1 MKALSVKAKITMW
14 YTGLIVAVL
23 GVIFAAVIYAAD
35 DVLLLG
41 LQDDLENEVYGNAS
55 SLELRRDGSL
65 RLDELDFLHDN
76 IMLAVYNADGTMIAG
91 LTPMQMPETDFKSEL
106 LQTVT
111 RGSQTWYV
119 FDLYLKPAGYGAGI
133 WLRGT
138 SPLSS
143 IYATRDE
150 ILWQCALLF
159 PFLILLSA
167 LGGYLITKKAFQPV
181 KQIAAA
187 AERIGS
193 GSDLSQRIDL
203 HKADPEIMQLAQ
215 TFDSMFSRLEKSFEA
230 ERQFTADASHELR
243 TPAAAIIAQ
252 AEYALNHAAPGEKD
266 EALQKILAQARKM
279 SRLLAQL
286 LMLARADANKIQF
299 EIEKFDFSELA
310 EIVIEET
317 EQLAGNKNITV
328 SAAIEPDVELEGDQT
343 LLMRL
348 LLNLLDN
355 AVKYTPE
362 GGKIDFTL
370 HKTGSGVT
378 CTVKDNGCGIAPEE
392 LPKIWR
398 RFYQAENSHRN
409 NSGAGL
415 GLSMVQ
421 WITGL
426 HGGTINVESIPGKG
440 STFTVTLPLKPNCKI

>member
-1 MKALSVKAKITMW
+1 MKALSVKMKVTLW
-14 YTGLIVAVL
+14 YTGLIMAVL
-23 GVIFAAVIYAAD
+23 SVIFAAVLYAAD
-35 DVLLLG
+35 DVLLLN

-65 RLDELDFLHDN
+65 RLDDLDFLHDGV
-76 IMLAVYNADGTMIAG
+76 MLAVYDAGGGLIAG
-91 LTPMQMPETDFKSEL
+91 LTPMQLPQTEFKSEL

-111 RGSQTWYV
+111 NGNQTWYV
-119 FDLYLKPAGYGAGI
+119 FDLYMKVAGSPGGV

-138 SPLSS
+138 TSLSS

-150 ILWQCALLF
+150 ILLQCALLF
-159 PFLILLSA
+159 PFLILLSGF
-167 LGGYLITKKAFQPV
+167 GGYLLTKKALKPV
-181 KQIAAA
+181 RQITAA

-203 HKADPEIMQLAQ
+203 HNADREMMELSQ
-215 TFDSMFSRLEKSFEA
+215 TFDSMFSRLEKSFDA

-243 TPAAAIIAQ
+243 TPTAVIIAQ
-252 AEYALNHAAPGEKD
+252 AEYALQHAKADEKD
-266 EALQKILAQARKM
+266 EALQKILAQAQKM

-310 EIVIEET
+310 EIVLEET
-317 EQLAGNKNITV
+317 EQLAADKNITV
-328 SAAIEPDVELEGDQT
+328 KSNIEPGVEVEGDQT

-355 AVKYTPE
+355 AVKYTGE
-362 GGKIDFTL
+362 GGEVSFTL
-370 HKTGSGVT
+370 RKTADSVICAVRDT
-378 CTVKDNGCGIAPEE
+378 GCGIAPEE

-398 RFYQAENSHRN
+398 RFYQSDGNRGQ
-409 NSGAGL
+409 SGAGL

-421 WITGL
+421 WIANL
-426 HGGTINVESIPGKG
+426 HGGTVSVESTPGEG
-440 STFTVTLPLKPNCKI
+440 STFTFTMPLKPNCKA

>member
-1 MKALSVKAKITMW
+1 MKALSVKMKVTLW
-14 YTGLIVAVL
+14 YTGLIMAVL
-23 GVIFAAVIYAAD
+23 SVIFAAVLYAAD
-35 DVLLLG
+35 DVLLLN

-65 RLDELDFLHDN
+65 RLDDLDFLHDGV
-76 IMLAVYNADGTMIAG
+76 MLAVYDAGGGLIAG
-91 LTPMQMPETDFKSEL
+91 LTPVQLPQTEFKSEL

-111 RGSQTWYV
+111 NSSQTWYV
-119 FDLYLKPAGYGAGI
+119 FDLYMKVAGSPGGV

-138 SPLSS
+138 TSLSS

-150 ILWQCALLF
+150 ILLQCALLF
-159 PFLILLSA
+159 PFLILLSGF
-167 LGGYLITKKAFQPV
+167 GGYLLTKKALKPV
-181 KQIAAA
+181 RQITAA

-203 HKADPEIMQLAQ
+203 HNADREMMELSQ
-215 TFDSMFSRLEKSFEA
+215 TFDSMFSRLEKSFDA

-243 TPAAAIIAQ
+243 TPTAVIIAQ
-252 AEYALNHAAPGEKD
+252 AEYALQHAKADEKD
-266 EALQKILAQARKM
+266 EALQKILAQAQKM

-310 EIVIEET
+310 EIVLEET
-317 EQLAGNKNITV
+317 EQLAADKNITV
-328 SAAIEPDVELEGDQT
+328 KSNIEPDVEVEGDQT

-355 AVKYTPE
+355 AVKYTGE
-362 GGKIDFTL
+362 GGEVAFTL
-370 HKTGSGVT
+370 RKTADGVI
-378 CTVKDNGCGIAPEE
+378 CTVRDTGCGIAPEE

-398 RFYQAENSHRN
+398 RFYQSDGNRGQ
-409 NSGAGL
+409 SGAGL

-421 WITGL
+421 WIANL
-426 HGGTINVESIPGKG
+426 HGGTVSVESTPGKG
-440 STFTVTLPLKPNCKI
+440 STFTFTMPLKPNCKA

>member
-1 MKALSVKAKITMW
+1 MKALSVKMKVTLW
-14 YTGLIVAVL
+14 YTGLIMAVL
-23 GVIFAAVIYAAD
+23 SVIFAAVLYAAD
-35 DVLLLG
+35 DVLLLN

-65 RLDELDFLHDN
+65 RLDDLDFLHDGV
-76 IMLAVYNADGTMIAG
+76 MLAVYDAGGSLIAG
-91 LTPMQMPETDFKSEL
+91 LTPMQLPQTEFKSEL

-111 RGSQTWYV
+111 NGNQTWYV
-119 FDLYLKPAGYGAGI
+119 FDLYMKLAGSPGGV

-138 SPLSS
+138 TSLSS

-150 ILWQCALLF
+150 ILLQCALLF
-159 PFLILLSA
+159 PFLILLSGF
-167 LGGYLITKKAFQPV
+167 GGYLLTKKALKPV
-181 KQIAAA
+181 RQITAA

-203 HKADPEIMQLAQ
+203 HNADREMMELSQ
-215 TFDSMFSRLEKSFEA
+215 TFDSMFSRLEKSFDA

-243 TPAAAIIAQ
+243 TPTAVIIAQ
-252 AEYALNHAAPGEKD
+252 AEYALQHAKADEKD
-266 EALQKILAQARKM
+266 EALQKILAQAQKM

-310 EIVIEET
+310 EIVLEET
-317 EQLAGNKNITV
+317 EQLAADKNITV
-328 SAAIEPDVELEGDQT
+328 KSDIEPDVEVEGDQT

-355 AVKYTPE
+355 AVKYTGK
-362 GGKIDFTL
+362 GGEVAFTL
-370 HKTGSGVT
+370 RKTADGVICAVRDT
-378 CTVKDNGCGIAPEE
+378 GCGIAPEE

-398 RFYQAENSHRN
+398 RFYQSDGNRGQ
-409 NSGAGL
+409 SGAGL

-421 WITGL
+421 WIANL
-426 HGGTINVESIPGKG
+426 HGGTVSVESTPGEG
-440 STFTVTLPLKPNCKI
+440 STFTFTMPLKPDCKA

>member
-1 MKALSVKAKITMW
+1 MKALSVKMKVTLW
-14 YTGLIVAVL
+14 YTGLIMAVL
-23 GVIFAAVIYAAD
+23 SVIFAAVLYAAD
-35 DVLLLG
+35 DVLLLN

-65 RLDELDFLHDN
+65 RLDDLDFLHDGV
-76 IMLAVYNADGTMIAG
+76 MLAVYDAGGSLIAG
-91 LTPMQMPETDFKSEL
+91 LTPMQLPQTEFKSEL

-111 RGSQTWYV
+111 SGSQIWYV
-119 FDLYLKPAGYGAGI
+119 FDLYMKLAGMPGGV

-138 SPLSS
+138 TSLSS

-150 ILWQCALLF
+150 ILLQCALLF
-159 PFLILLSA
+159 PFLILLSGF
-167 LGGYLITKKAFQPV
+167 GGYLLTKKALKPV
-181 KQIAAA
+181 RQITAA

-203 HKADPEIMQLAQ
+203 HNADREMMELSQ
-215 TFDSMFSRLEKSFEA
+215 TFDSMFSRLEKSFDA

-243 TPAAAIIAQ
+243 TPTAVIIAQ
-252 AEYALNHAAPGEKD
+252 AEYALQHAKADEKD
-266 EALQKILAQARKM
+266 EALQKILAQAKKM

-310 EIVIEET
+310 EIVLEET
-317 EQLAGNKNITV
+317 EQLATDKNITV
-328 SAAIEPDVELEGDQT
+328 KSDIEPGVEVDGDQT

-355 AVKYTPE
+355 AIKYTGE
-362 GGKIDFTL
+362 GGEVAFTL
-370 HKTGSGVT
+370 RKTADSVICAVRDT
-378 CTVKDNGCGIAPEE
+378 GCGIAPEE

-398 RFYQAENSHRN
+398 RFYQSDGNRGQ
-409 NSGAGL
+409 SGAGL

-421 WITGL
+421 WIANL
-426 HGGTINVESIPGKG
+426 HGGTVSVESAPGEG
-440 STFTVTLPLKPNCKI
+440 STFTFTMPLKPNCKA

>member
-1 MKALSVKAKITMW
+1 MKALSVKMKVTLW
-14 YTGLIVAVL
+14 YTGLIMAVL
-23 GVIFAAVIYAAD
+23 SVIFAAVLYAAD
-35 DVLLLG
+35 DVLLLN

-65 RLDELDFLHDN
+65 RLDDLDFLHDGV
-76 IMLAVYNADGTMIAG
+76 MLAVYDAGGSLIAG
-91 LTPMQMPETDFKSEL
+91 LTPMQLPQTEFKSEL

-111 RGSQTWYV
+111 NGNQTWYV
-119 FDLYLKPAGYGAGI
+119 FDLYMKVAGSPGGV

-138 SPLSS
+138 TSLSS

-150 ILWQCALLF
+150 ILLQCALLF
-159 PFLILLSA
+159 PFLILLSGF
-167 LGGYLITKKAFQPV
+167 GGYLLTKKALKPV
-181 KQIAAA
+181 RQITAA

-203 HKADPEIMQLAQ
+203 HNADREMMELSQ
-215 TFDSMFSRLEKSFEA
+215 TFDSMFSRLEKSFDA

-243 TPAAAIIAQ
+243 TPTAVIIAQ
-252 AEYALNHAAPGEKD
+252 AEYALQHAKADEKD
-266 EALQKILAQARKM
+266 EALQKILAQAQKM

-310 EIVIEET
+310 EIVLEET
-317 EQLAGNKNITV
+317 EQLAADKNITV
-328 SAAIEPDVELEGDQT
+328 KSDIETDVEVEGDQT

-355 AVKYTPE
+355 AVKYTGN
-362 GGKIDFTL
+362 GGEVAFTL
-370 HKTGSGVT
+370 RKTADSVICAVRDT
-378 CTVKDNGCGIAPEE
+378 GCGIAPEE

-398 RFYQAENSHRN
+398 RFYQSDGNRGQ
-409 NSGAGL
+409 SGAGL

-421 WITGL
+421 WIANL
-426 HGGTINVESIPGKG
+426 HGGTVSVESTPGEG
-440 STFTVTLPLKPNCKI
+440 STFTFTMPLKPNCKA

>member
-1 MKALSVKAKITMW
+1 MKALSVKMKVTLW
-14 YTGLIVAVL
+14 YTGLIMAVL
-23 GVIFAAVIYAAD
+23 SVIFAAVLYAAD
-35 DVLLLG
+35 DVLLLN

-65 RLDELDFLHDN
+65 RLDDLDFLHDGV
-76 IMLAVYNADGTMIAG
+76 MLAVYDAGGGLIAG
-91 LTPMQMPETDFKSEL
+91 LTPVQLPQTEFKSEL

-111 RGSQTWYV
+111 NSSQTWYV
-119 FDLYLKPAGYGAGI
+119 FDLYMKVAGSPGGV

-138 SPLSS
+138 TSLSS

-150 ILWQCALLF
+150 ILLQCALLF
-159 PFLILLSA
+159 PFLILLSGF
-167 LGGYLITKKAFQPV
+167 GGYLLTKKALKPV
-181 KQIAAA
+181 RQITAA

-203 HKADPEIMQLAQ
+203 HNADREMMELSQ
-215 TFDSMFSRLEKSFEA
+215 TFDSMFSRLEKSFDA

-243 TPAAAIIAQ
+243 TPTAVIIAQ
-252 AEYALNHAAPGEKD
+252 AEYALQHAKADEKD
-266 EALQKILAQARKM
+266 EALQKILAQAQKM

-310 EIVIEET
+310 EIVLEET
-317 EQLAGNKNITV
+317 EQLAADKNITV
-328 SAAIEPDVELEGDQT
+328 KSNIEPDVEVEGDQT

-355 AVKYTPE
+355 AVKYTGE
-362 GGKIDFTL
+362 GGEVAFTL
-370 HKTGSGVT
+370 RKTADGVICAVRDT
-378 CTVKDNGCGIAPEE
+378 GCGIAPEE

-398 RFYQAENSHRN
+398 RFYQSDGNRGQ
-409 NSGAGL
+409 SGAGL

-421 WITGL
+421 WIANL
-426 HGGTINVESIPGKG
+426 HGGTVSVESTPGEG
-440 STFTVTLPLKPNCKI
+440 STFTFTIPLKPDCKA

>member
-1 MKALSVKAKITMW
+1 MKALSVKMKVTLW
-14 YTGLIVAVL
+14 YTGLIMAVL
-23 GVIFAAVIYAAD
+23 SVIFAAVLYAAD
-35 DVLLLG
+35 DVLLLN

-65 RLDELDFLHDN
+65 RLDDLDFLHDGV
-76 IMLAVYNADGTMIAG
+76 MLAVYDAGGGLIAG
-91 LTPMQMPETDFKSEL
+91 LTPMQLPQTEFKSEL

-111 RGSQTWYV
+111 NGNQTWYV
-119 FDLYLKPAGYGAGI
+119 FDLYMKVAGSPGGV

-138 SPLSS
+138 TSLSS

-150 ILWQCALLF
+150 ILLQCALLF
-159 PFLILLSA
+159 PFLILLSGF
-167 LGGYLITKKAFQPV
+167 GGYLLTKKALKPV
-181 KQIAAA
+181 RQITAA

-203 HKADPEIMQLAQ
+203 HNADREMMELSQ
-215 TFDSMFSRLEKSFEA
+215 TFDSMFSRLEKSFDA

-243 TPAAAIIAQ
+243 TPTAVIIAQ
-252 AEYALNHAAPGEKD
+252 AEYALQHAKADEKD
-266 EALQKILAQARKM
+266 EALQKILAQAKKM

-310 EIVIEET
+310 EIVLEET
-317 EQLAGNKNITV
+317 EQLATDKNITV
-328 SAAIEPDVELEGDQT
+328 KSNIEPDVEVEGDQT

-355 AVKYTPE
+355 AVKYTCE
-362 GGKIDFTL
+362 SGEVAFTL
-370 HKTGSGVT
+370 RKTDDSVICAVRDT
-378 CTVKDNGCGIAPEE
+378 GCGIAPEE

-398 RFYQAENSHRN
+398 RFYQSDGNRGQ
-409 NSGAGL
+409 SGAGL

-421 WITGL
+421 WIANL
-426 HGGTINVESIPGKG
+426 HGGTVSVESTPGEG
-440 STFTVTLPLKPNCKI
+440 STFIFTMPLKPNCKA

>member
-1 MKALSVKAKITMW
+1 MKALSVKMKVTLW
-14 YTGLIVAVL
+14 YTGLIMAVL
-23 GVIFAAVIYAAD
+23 SVIFAAVLYAAD
-35 DVLLLG
+35 DVLLLN

-65 RLDELDFLHDN
+65 RLDDLDFLHDGV
-76 IMLAVYNADGTMIAG
+76 MLAVYDAGGSLIAG
-91 LTPMQMPETDFKSEL
+91 LTPMQLPQTEFKSEL

-111 RGSQTWYV
+111 SGNQTWYV
-119 FDLYLKPAGYGAGI
+119 FDLYMKLAGMPGGV

-138 SPLSS
+138 TSLSS

-150 ILWQCALLF
+150 ILLQCALLF
-159 PFLILLSA
+159 PFLILLSGF
-167 LGGYLITKKAFQPV
+167 GGYLLTKKALKPV
-181 KQIAAA
+181 RQITAA

-203 HKADPEIMQLAQ
+203 HNADREMMELSQ
-215 TFDSMFSRLEKSFEA
+215 TFDSMFSRLEKSFDA

-243 TPAAAIIAQ
+243 TPTSVIIAQ
-252 AEYALNHAAPGEKD
+252 AEYALQHAKADEKD
-266 EALQKILAQARKM
+266 EALQKILAQAKKM

-310 EIVIEET
+310 EIVLEET
-317 EQLAGNKNITV
+317 EQLAADKNITV
-328 SAAIEPDVELEGDQT
+328 KSDIEPDVEVEGDQT

-355 AVKYTPE
+355 AVKYTGE
-362 GGKIDFTL
+362 GGEVAFTL
-370 HKTGSGVT
+370 RKTADGVICAVRDT
-378 CTVKDNGCGIAPEE
+378 GCGIAPEE

-398 RFYQAENSHRN
+398 RFYQSDGNRGQ
-409 NSGAGL
+409 SGAGL

-421 WITGL
+421 WIANL
-426 HGGTINVESIPGKG
+426 HGGTVSVESTPGEG
-440 STFTVTLPLKPNCKI
+440 STFTFTMPLKPNCKA

>member
-1 MKALSVKAKITMW
+1 MKALSVKMKVTLW
-14 YTGLIVAVL
+14 YTGLIMAVL
-23 GVIFAAVIYAAD
+23 SVIFAAVLYAAD
-35 DVLLLG
+35 DVLLLN

-65 RLDELDFLHDN
+65 RLDDLDFLHDGV
-76 IMLAVYNADGTMIAG
+76 MLAVYDAGGSLIAG
-91 LTPMQMPETDFKSEL
+91 LTPMQLPQTEFKSEL

-111 RGSQTWYV
+111 SGNQTWYV
-119 FDLYLKPAGYGAGI
+119 FDLYMKLAGMPGGV

-138 SPLSS
+138 TSLSS

-150 ILWQCALLF
+150 ILLQCALLF
-159 PFLILLSA
+159 PFLILLSGF
-167 LGGYLITKKAFQPV
+167 GGYLLTKKALKPV
-181 KQIAAA
+181 RQITAA

-203 HKADPEIMQLAQ
+203 HNADREMMELSQ
-215 TFDSMFSRLEKSFEA
+215 TFDSMFSRLEKSFDA

-243 TPAAAIIAQ
+243 TPTAVIIAQ
-252 AEYALNHAAPGEKD
+252 AEYALQHAKADEKD
-266 EALQKILAQARKM
+266 EALQKILAQAKKM

-310 EIVIEET
+310 EIVLEET
-317 EQLAGNKNITV
+317 EQLAADKNITV
-328 SAAIEPDVELEGDQT
+328 KSAIEPDVEVEGDQT

-355 AVKYTPE
+355 AVKYTGE
-362 GGKIDFTL
+362 GGEVAFTL
-370 HKTGSGVT
+370 RKTADSVICAVRDT
-378 CTVKDNGCGIAPEE
+378 GCGIAPEE

-398 RFYQAENSHRN
+398 RFYQSDGNRGQ
-409 NSGAGL
+409 SGAGL

-421 WITGL
+421 WITNL
-426 HGGTINVESIPGKG
+426 HGGAVSVESTPGEG
-440 STFTVTLPLKPNCKI
+440 STFTFTMPLKPNCKA

>member
-1 MKALSVKAKITMW
+1 MKALSVKMKVTLW
-14 YTGLIVAVL
+14 YTGLIMAVL
-23 GVIFAAVIYAAD
+23 SVIFAAVLYAAD
-35 DVLLLG
+35 DVLLLN

-65 RLDELDFLHDN
+65 RLDDLDFLHDGV
-76 IMLAVYNADGTMIAG
+76 MLAVYDAGGSLIAG
-91 LTPMQMPETDFKSEL
+91 LTPMQLPQTEFKSEL

-111 RGSQTWYV
+111 NGNQTWYV
-119 FDLYLKPAGYGAGI
+119 FDLYMKVAGSPGGV

-138 SPLSS
+138 TSLSS

-150 ILWQCALLF
+150 ILLQCALLF
-159 PFLILLSA
+159 PFLILLSGF
-167 LGGYLITKKAFQPV
+167 GGYLLTKKALKPV
-181 KQIAAA
+181 RQITAA

-203 HKADPEIMQLAQ
+203 HNADREMMELSQ
-215 TFDSMFSRLEKSFEA
+215 TFDSMFSRLEKSFDA

-243 TPAAAIIAQ
+243 TPTAVIIAQ
-252 AEYALNHAAPGEKD
+252 AEYALQHAKADEKD
-266 EALQKILAQARKM
+266 EALQKILAQAQKM

-310 EIVIEET
+310 EIVLEET
-317 EQLAGNKNITV
+317 EQLAADKNITV
-328 SAAIEPDVELEGDQT
+328 KSNIEPDVEVEGDQT

-355 AVKYTPE
+355 AVKYTGE
-362 GGKIDFTL
+362 DGEVAFTL
-370 HKTGSGVT
+370 RKTADGVICAVRDT
-378 CTVKDNGCGIAPEE
+378 GCGIAPEE

-398 RFYQAENSHRN
+398 RFYQSDGNRGQ
-409 NSGAGL
+409 SGAGL

-421 WITGL
+421 WIANL
-426 HGGTINVESIPGKG
+426 HGGMVSVESTPGEG
-440 STFTVTLPLKPNCKI
+440 STFTFTMPLKPDCKA

>member
-1 MKALSVKAKITMW
+1 MKALSVKMKVTLW
-14 YTGLIVAVL
+14 YTGLIMAVL
-23 GVIFAAVIYAAD
+23 SVIFAAVLYAAD
-35 DVLLLG
+35 DVLLLN

-65 RLDELDFLHDN
+65 RLDDLDFLHDGV
-76 IMLAVYNADGTMIAG
+76 MLAVYDAGGGLIAG
-91 LTPMQMPETDFKSEL
+91 LTPMQLPQAEFKSEL

-111 RGSQTWYV
+111 NGNQTWYV
-119 FDLYLKPAGYGAGI
+119 FDLYMKLAGMPGGV

-138 SPLSS
+138 TSLSS

-150 ILWQCALLF
+150 ILLQCALLF
-159 PFLILLSA
+159 PFLILLSGF
-167 LGGYLITKKAFQPV
+167 GGYLLTKKALKPV
-181 KQIAAA
+181 RQITAA

-203 HKADPEIMQLAQ
+203 HNADREMMELSQ
-215 TFDSMFSRLEKSFEA
+215 TFDSMFSRLEKSFDA

-243 TPAAAIIAQ
+243 TPTAVIIAQ
-252 AEYALNHAAPGEKD
+252 AEYALQHAKADEKD
-266 EALQKILAQARKM
+266 EALQKILAQAQKM

-310 EIVIEET
+310 EIVLEET
-317 EQLAGNKNITV
+317 EQLAADKNITV
-328 SAAIEPDVELEGDQT
+328 KSNIEPDVEVDGDQT

-355 AVKYTPE
+355 AVKYT
-362 GGKIDFTL
+362 GGGGEVAFTL
-370 HKTGSGVT
+370 RKTADSVICAVRDT
-378 CTVKDNGCGIAPEE
+378 GCGIAPEE

-398 RFYQAENSHRN
+398 RFYQSDGNRGQ
-409 NSGAGL
+409 SGAGL

-421 WITGL
+421 WIANL
-426 HGGTINVESIPGKG
+426 HGGTVSVESTPGEG
-440 STFTVTLPLKPNCKI
+440 STFTFTMPLKPNCKA

>member
-1 MKALSVKAKITMW
+1 MKALSVKMKVTLW
-14 YTGLIVAVL
+14 YTGLIMAVL
-23 GVIFAAVIYAAD
+23 SVIFAAVLYAAD
-35 DVLLLG
+35 DVLLLN

-65 RLDELDFLHDN
+65 RLDDLDFLHDGV
-76 IMLAVYNADGTMIAG
+76 MLAVYDAGGSLIAG
-91 LTPMQMPETDFKSEL
+91 LTPMQLPQTEFKSEL

-111 RGSQTWYV
+111 NGNQTWYV
-119 FDLYLKPAGYGAGI
+119 FDLYMKVAGSPGGV

-138 SPLSS
+138 TSLSS

-150 ILWQCALLF
+150 ILLQCALLF
-159 PFLILLSA
+159 PFLILLSGF
-167 LGGYLITKKAFQPV
+167 GGYLLTKKALKPV
-181 KQIAAA
+181 RQITAA

-203 HKADPEIMQLAQ
+203 HNADREMMELSQ
-215 TFDSMFSRLEKSFEA
+215 TFDSMFSRLEKSFDA

-243 TPAAAIIAQ
+243 TPTAVIIAQ
-252 AEYALNHAAPGEKD
+252 TEYALQHAKADEKD
-266 EALQKILAQARKM
+266 EALQKILAQAQKM

-310 EIVIEET
+310 EIVLEET
-317 EQLAGNKNITV
+317 EQLAADKNITV
-328 SAAIEPDVELEGDQT
+328 KSDIEPDVEVEGDQT

-355 AVKYTPE
+355 SVKYTGE
-362 GGKIDFTL
+362 GGEVAFTL
-370 HKTGSGVT
+370 RKTADSVICAVRDT
-378 CTVKDNGCGIAPEE
+378 GCGIAPEE

-398 RFYQAENSHRN
+398 RFYQSDGNRGQ
-409 NSGAGL
+409 SGAGL

-421 WITGL
+421 WIANL
-426 HGGTINVESIPGKG
+426 HGGTVSVESTPGEG
-440 STFTVTLPLKPNCKI
+440 STFTFTMPLKPNCKA

>member
-1 MKALSVKAKITMW
+1 MRPAR
-14 YTGLIVAVL
+14 
-23 GVIFAAVIYAAD
+23 
-35 DVLLLG
+35 
-41 LQDDLENEVYGNAS
+41 LENS
-55 SLELRRDGSL
+55 
-65 RLDELDFLHDN
+65 
-76 IMLAVYNADGTMIAG
+76 
-91 LTPMQMPETDFKSEL
+91 
-106 LQTVT
+106 
-111 RGSQTWYV
+111 
-119 FDLYLKPAGYGAGI
+119 I
-133 WLRGT
+133 WLRGST
-138 SPLSS
+138 SLSS

-167 LGGYLITKKAFQPV
+167 FGGYLITKKAFQPV
-181 KQIAAA
+181 KQITAA

-193 GSDLSQRIDL
+193 GSDLSQRINL
-203 HKADPEIMQLAQ
+203 NKADPEIMQLAQ
-215 TFDSMFSRLEKSFEA
+215 TFDSMFSRLEKSFDA

-252 AEYALNHAAPGEKD
+252 AEYALKQAQPAEKD

-299 EIEKFDFSELA
+299 EIEKFDFSEMA

-317 EQLAGNKNITV
+317 QQIAGAKEITV
-328 SAAIEPDVELEGDQT
+328 NAAIEPEVCVEGDQT

-355 AVKYTPE
+355 AVKYTE
-362 GGKIDFTL
+362 NGGKIDFTL
-370 HKTGSGVT
+370 HKEKGSVV
-378 CTVKDNGCGIAPEE
+378 CSVKDTGCGIAPGE

-398 RFYQAENSHRN
+398 RFYQAESSHRN
-409 NSGAGL
+409 SSGAGL

-421 WITGL
+421 WIANL
-426 HGGTINVESIPGKG
+426 HGGTITAESTPGEG
-440 STFTVTLPLKPNCKI
+440 STFTFTLPLKPGCKI

>member
-1 MKALSVKAKITMW
+1 MKALSVKMKVTLW
-14 YTGLIVAVL
+14 YTGLIMAVL
-23 GVIFAAVIYAAD
+23 SVIFAAVLYAAD
-35 DVLLLG
+35 DVLLLN

-65 RLDELDFLHDN
+65 RLDELDFLHDGV
-76 IMLAVYNADGTMIAG
+76 MLAVYDAGGGLIAG
-91 LTPMQMPETDFKSEL
+91 LTPMQLPQTEFKSEL

-111 RGSQTWYV
+111 SGSQTWYV
-119 FDLYLKPAGYGAGI
+119 FDLYMKLAGMPGGV

-138 SPLSS
+138 TSLSS

-150 ILWQCALLF
+150 ILLQCALLF
-159 PFLILLSA
+159 PFLILLSGF
-167 LGGYLITKKAFQPV
+167 GGYLLTKKALKPV
-181 KQIAAA
+181 RQITAA

-203 HKADPEIMQLAQ
+203 HNADREMMELSQ
-215 TFDSMFSRLEKSFEA
+215 TFDSMFSRLEKSFDA

-243 TPAAAIIAQ
+243 TPAAVIIAQ
-252 AEYALNHAAPGEKD
+252 AEYALQHAKADEKD
-266 EALQKILAQARKM
+266 EALQKILAQAQKM

-310 EIVIEET
+310 EIVLEET
-317 EQLAGNKNITV
+317 EQLAADKNITV
-328 SAAIEPDVELEGDQT
+328 KSDIEPDVEVEGDQT

-355 AVKYTPE
+355 AVKYTGV
-362 GGKIDFTL
+362 GGEVAFTL
-370 HKTGSGVT
+370 RKTDDSVICAVRDT
-378 CTVKDNGCGIAPEE
+378 GCGIAPEE

-398 RFYQAENSHRN
+398 RFYQSDGNRGQ
-409 NSGAGL
+409 SGAGL

-421 WITGL
+421 WIASL
-426 HGGTINVESIPGKG
+426 HGGTVSAESTPGKG
-440 STFTVTLPLKPNCKI
+440 STFTFTMPLKPNCKA

>member
-1 MKALSVKAKITMW
+1 MKALSVKMKVTLW
-14 YTGLIVAVL
+14 YTGLIMAVL
-23 GVIFAAVIYAAD
+23 SVIFAAVLYAAD
-35 DVLLLG
+35 DVLLLN

-65 RLDELDFLHDN
+65 RLDDLDFLHDGV
-76 IMLAVYNADGTMIAG
+76 MLAVYDAGGSLIAG
-91 LTPMQMPETDFKSEL
+91 LTPMQLPQTEFKSEL

-111 RGSQTWYV
+111 NGNQTWYV
-119 FDLYLKPAGYGAGI
+119 FDLYMKVAGSPGGV

-138 SPLSS
+138 TSLSS

-150 ILWQCALLF
+150 ILLQCALLF
-159 PFLILLSA
+159 PFLILLSGF
-167 LGGYLITKKAFQPV
+167 GGYLLTKKALKPV
-181 KQIAAA
+181 RQITAA

-203 HKADPEIMQLAQ
+203 HNADREMMELSQ
-215 TFDSMFSRLEKSFEA
+215 TFDSMFSRLEKSFDA

-243 TPAAAIIAQ
+243 TPTAVIIAQ
-252 AEYALNHAAPGEKD
+252 AEYALQHAKADEKD
-266 EALQKILAQARKM
+266 EALQKILAQAQKM

-310 EIVIEET
+310 EIVLEET
-317 EQLAGNKNITV
+317 EQLAADKNITV
-328 SAAIEPDVELEGDQT
+328 KSNIEPDVEVEGDQT

-355 AVKYTPE
+355 AVKYTGE
-362 GGKIDFTL
+362 GGEVAFTL
-370 HKTGSGVT
+370 RKTADGVICAVRDT
-378 CTVKDNGCGIAPEE
+378 GCGIAPEE

-398 RFYQAENSHRN
+398 RFYQSDGNRGQ
-409 NSGAGL
+409 SGAGL

-421 WITGL
+421 WIANL
-426 HGGTINVESIPGKG
+426 HGGMVSVESTPGEG
-440 STFTVTLPLKPNCKI
+440 STFTFTMPLKPDCKA

>member
-1 MKALSVKAKITMW
+1 MKALSVKMKVTLW
-14 YTGLIVAVL
+14 YTGLIMAVL
-23 GVIFAAVIYAAD
+23 SVIFAAVLYAAD
-35 DVLLLG
+35 DVLLLN

-65 RLDELDFLHDN
+65 RLDDLDFLHDGV
-76 IMLAVYNADGTMIAG
+76 MLAVYDAGGSLIAG
-91 LTPMQMPETDFKSEL
+91 LTPMQLPQTEFKSEL
-106 LQTVT
+106 LQTVSS
-111 RGSQTWYV
+111 GNQTWYV
-119 FDLYLKPAGYGAGI
+119 FDLYMKVAGSQDGV

-138 SPLSS
+138 TSLSS

-150 ILWQCALLF
+150 ILLQCALLF
-159 PFLILLSA
+159 PFLILLSGF
-167 LGGYLITKKAFQPV
+167 GGYLLTKKALKPV
-181 KQIAAA
+181 RQITAA

-203 HKADPEIMQLAQ
+203 HNADREMMELSQ
-215 TFDSMFSRLEKSFEA
+215 TFDSMFSRLEKSFDA

-243 TPAAAIIAQ
+243 TPTAVIIAQ
-252 AEYALNHAAPGEKD
+252 AEYALQHAKADEKD
-266 EALQKILAQARKM
+266 EALQKILAQAKKM

-310 EIVIEET
+310 EIVLEET
-317 EQLAGNKNITV
+317 EQLAADKSITV
-328 SAAIEPDVELEGDQT
+328 KSDIEPGVEVDGDQT

-355 AVKYTPE
+355 AVKYTGE
-362 GGKIDFTL
+362 GGEVAFTL
-370 HKTGSGVT
+370 RKTADSVICAVRDT
-378 CTVKDNGCGIAPEE
+378 GCGIAPEE

-398 RFYQAENSHRN
+398 RFYQSDGNRGQ
-409 NSGAGL
+409 SGAGL

-421 WITGL
+421 WIANL
-426 HGGTINVESIPGKG
+426 HGGTVSVESTPGEG
-440 STFTVTLPLKPNCKI
+440 STFTFNMPLKPNCKA

>member
-1 MKALSVKAKITMW
+1 
-14 YTGLIVAVL
+14 
-23 GVIFAAVIYAAD
+23 
-35 DVLLLG
+35 
-41 LQDDLENEVYGNAS
+41 
-55 SLELRRDGSL
+55 
-65 RLDELDFLHDN
+65 
-76 IMLAVYNADGTMIAG
+76 
-91 LTPMQMPETDFKSEL
+91 
-106 LQTVT
+106 
-111 RGSQTWYV
+111 
-119 FDLYLKPAGYGAGI
+119 
-133 WLRGT
+133 
-138 SPLSS
+138 
-143 IYATRDE
+143 
-150 ILWQCALLF
+150 
-159 PFLILLSA
+159 
-167 LGGYLITKKAFQPV
+167 
-181 KQIAAA
+181 
-187 AERIGS
+187 
-193 GSDLSQRIDL
+193 
-203 HKADPEIMQLAQ
+203 
-215 TFDSMFSRLEKSFEA
+215 
-230 ERQFTADASHELR
+230 
-243 TPAAAIIAQ
+243 
-252 AEYALNHAAPGEKD
+252 
-266 EALQKILAQARKM
+266 M

-286 LMLARADANKIQF
+286 LMLARADANKFQF

-317 EQLAGNKNITV
+317 EQLAANKNITV

-421 WITGL
+421 WITSL
-426 HGGTINVESIPGKG
+426 HGGTINVKSTPGKG

>member
-1 MKALSVKAKITMW
+1 MKALSVKMKVTLW
-14 YTGLIVAVL
+14 YTGLIMAVL
-23 GVIFAAVIYAAD
+23 SVIFAAVLYAAD
-35 DVLLLG
+35 DVLLLN

-65 RLDELDFLHDN
+65 RLDDLDFLHDGV
-76 IMLAVYNADGTMIAG
+76 MLAVYDAGGSLIAG
-91 LTPMQMPETDFKSEL
+91 LTPMQLPQTEFKSEL

-111 RGSQTWYV
+111 NGNQTWYV
-119 FDLYLKPAGYGAGI
+119 FDLYMKVAGSPGGV

-138 SPLSS
+138 TSLSS

-150 ILWQCALLF
+150 ILLQCALLF
-159 PFLILLSA
+159 PFLILLSGF
-167 LGGYLITKKAFQPV
+167 GGYLLTKKALKPV
-181 KQIAAA
+181 RQITAA

-203 HKADPEIMQLAQ
+203 HNADREMM
-215 TFDSMFSRLEKSFEA
+215 DDA

-243 TPAAAIIAQ
+243 TPTAVIIAQ
-252 AEYALNHAAPGEKD
+252 AEYALQHAKADEKD
-266 EALQKILAQARKM
+266 EALQKILAQAQKM

-310 EIVIEET
+310 EIVLEET
-317 EQLAGNKNITV
+317 EQLAADKNITV
-328 SAAIEPDVELEGDQT
+328 KSNIEPDVEVEGDQT

-355 AVKYTPE
+355 AVKYTGE
-362 GGKIDFTL
+362 GGEVAFTL
-370 HKTGSGVT
+370 RKTADGVICAVRDT
-378 CTVKDNGCGIAPEE
+378 GCGIAPEE

-398 RFYQAENSHRN
+398 RFYQSDGNRGQ
-409 NSGAGL
+409 SGAGL

-421 WITGL
+421 WIANL
-426 HGGTINVESIPGKG
+426 HGGMVSVESTPGEG
-440 STFTVTLPLKPNCKI
+440 STFTFTMPLKPDCKA

>member
-1 MKALSVKAKITMW
+1 MKALSVKMKVTLW
-14 YTGLIVAVL
+14 YTGLIMAVL
-23 GVIFAAVIYAAD
+23 SVIFAAVLYAAD
-35 DVLLLG
+35 DVLLLN

-65 RLDELDFLHDN
+65 RLDDLDFLHDGV
-76 IMLAVYNADGTMIAG
+76 MLAVYDAGGSLIAG
-91 LTPMQMPETDFKSEL
+91 LTPVQLPQTEFKSEL
-106 LQTVT
+106 LQTVSS
-111 RGSQTWYV
+111 GNQTWYV
-119 FDLYLKPAGYGAGI
+119 FDLYMKLAGMPGGV

-138 SPLSS
+138 TSLSS

-150 ILWQCALLF
+150 ILLQCALLF
-159 PFLILLSA
+159 PFLILLSGF
-167 LGGYLITKKAFQPV
+167 GGYLLTKKALKPV
-181 KQIAAA
+181 RQITAA

-203 HKADPEIMQLAQ
+203 HNADREMMELSQ
-215 TFDSMFSRLEKSFEA
+215 TFDSMFSRLEKSFDA

-243 TPAAAIIAQ
+243 TPTAVIIAQ
-252 AEYALNHAAPGEKD
+252 AEYALQHAKADEKD
-266 EALQKILAQARKM
+266 EALQKILAQAQKM

-310 EIVIEET
+310 EIVLEET
-317 EQLAGNKNITV
+317 EQLAADKNITV
-328 SAAIEPDVELEGDQT
+328 KSNIEPDVEVDGDQT

-355 AVKYTPE
+355 AVKYTGV
-362 GGKIDFTL
+362 GGEVAFTL
-370 HKTGSGVT
+370 RKTADSVICAVRDT
-378 CTVKDNGCGIAPEE
+378 GCGIAPEE

-398 RFYQAENSHRN
+398 RFYQSDGNRGQ
-409 NSGAGL
+409 SGAGL

-421 WITGL
+421 WIANL
-426 HGGTINVESIPGKG
+426 HGGTVSVESTPGEG
-440 STFTVTLPLKPNCKI
+440 STFTFTMPLKPNCKA

>member
-1 MKALSVKAKITMW
+1 MKALSVKMKVTLW
-14 YTGLIVAVL
+14 YTGLIMAVL
-23 GVIFAAVIYAAD
+23 SVIFAAVLYAAD
-35 DVLLLG
+35 DVLLLN

-65 RLDELDFLHDN
+65 RLDDLDFLHDGV
-76 IMLAVYNADGTMIAG
+76 MLAVYDAGGSLIAG
-91 LTPMQMPETDFKSEL
+91 LTPMQLPQTEFKSEL

-111 RGSQTWYV
+111 NGNQTWYV
-119 FDLYLKPAGYGAGI
+119 FDLYMKLAGSPGGV

-138 SPLSS
+138 TSLSS

-150 ILWQCALLF
+150 ILLQCALLF
-159 PFLILLSA
+159 PFLILLSGF
-167 LGGYLITKKAFQPV
+167 GGYLLTKKALKPV
-181 KQIAAA
+181 RQITAA

-203 HKADPEIMQLAQ
+203 HNADREMMELSQ
-215 TFDSMFSRLEKSFEA
+215 TFDSMFSRLEKSFDA

-243 TPAAAIIAQ
+243 TPTAVIIAQ
-252 AEYALNHAAPGEKD
+252 AEYALQHAKADEKD
-266 EALQKILAQARKM
+266 EALQKILAQAQKM

-310 EIVIEET
+310 EIVLEET
-317 EQLAGNKNITV
+317 EQLAADKNITV
-328 SAAIEPDVELEGDQT
+328 KSDIEPDVEVEGDQT

-355 AVKYTPE
+355 AVKYTGK
-362 GGKIDFTL
+362 GGEVAFTL
-370 HKTGSGVT
+370 RKTADSFICAVRDT
-378 CTVKDNGCGIAPEE
+378 GCGIAPEE

-398 RFYQAENSHRN
+398 RFYQSDGNRGQ
-409 NSGAGL
+409 SGAGL

-421 WITGL
+421 WIANL
-426 HGGTINVESIPGKG
+426 HGGTVSVESTPGEG
-440 STFTVTLPLKPNCKI
+440 STFTFTMPLKPNCKA

>member
-1 MKALSVKAKITMW
+1 MKALSVKMKVTLW
-14 YTGLIVAVL
+14 YTGLIMAVL
-23 GVIFAAVIYAAD
+23 SVIFAAVLYAAD
-35 DVLLLG
+35 DVLLLN

-55 SLELRRDGSL
+55 SLELQRDGSL
-65 RLDELDFLHDN
+65 RLDDLDFLHDGV
-76 IMLAVYNADGTMIAG
+76 MLAVYDAGGSLIAG
-91 LTPMQMPETDFKSEL
+91 LTPMQLPQTEFKSEL

-111 RGSQTWYV
+111 NGNQTWYV
-119 FDLYLKPAGYGAGI
+119 FDLYMKVAGSPGGV

-138 SPLSS
+138 TSLSS

-150 ILWQCALLF
+150 ILLQCALLF
-159 PFLILLSA
+159 PFLILLSGF
-167 LGGYLITKKAFQPV
+167 GGYLLTKKALKPV
-181 KQIAAA
+181 RQITAA

-203 HKADPEIMQLAQ
+203 HNADREMMELSQ
-215 TFDSMFSRLEKSFEA
+215 TFDSMFSRLEKSFDA

-243 TPAAAIIAQ
+243 TPTAVIIAQ
-252 AEYALNHAAPGEKD
+252 TEYALQHAKADEKD
-266 EALQKILAQARKM
+266 EALQKILAQAQKM

-310 EIVIEET
+310 EIVLEET
-317 EQLAGNKNITV
+317 EQLAADKNITV
-328 SAAIEPDVELEGDQT
+328 KSDIEPDVEVEGDQT

-355 AVKYTPE
+355 SVKYTGE
-362 GGKIDFTL
+362 GGEVAFTL
-370 HKTGSGVT
+370 RKTADSVICAVRDT
-378 CTVKDNGCGIAPEE
+378 GCGIAPEE

-398 RFYQAENSHRN
+398 RFYQSDGNRGQ
-409 NSGAGL
+409 SGAGL

-421 WITGL
+421 WIANL
-426 HGGTINVESIPGKG
+426 HGGTVSVESTPGEG
-440 STFTVTLPLKPNCKI
+440 STFTFTMPLKPNCKA

>member
-1 MKALSVKAKITMW
+1 MKALSVKMKVTLW
-14 YTGLIVAVL
+14 YTGLIMAVL
-23 GVIFAAVIYAAD
+23 SVIFAAVLYAAD
-35 DVLLLG
+35 DVLLLN

-65 RLDELDFLHDN
+65 RLDDLDFLHDGV
-76 IMLAVYNADGTMIAG
+76 MLAVYDAGGGLIAG
-91 LTPMQMPETDFKSEL
+91 LTPMQLPQTEFKSEL

-111 RGSQTWYV
+111 NGNQTWYV
-119 FDLYLKPAGYGAGI
+119 FDLYMKLAGMPGGV

-138 SPLSS
+138 TSLSS

-150 ILWQCALLF
+150 ILLQCALLF
-159 PFLILLSA
+159 PFLILLSGF
-167 LGGYLITKKAFQPV
+167 GGYLLTKKALKPV
-181 KQIAAA
+181 RQITAA

-203 HKADPEIMQLAQ
+203 HNADREMMELSQ
-215 TFDSMFSRLEKSFEA
+215 TFDSMFSRLEKSFDA

-243 TPAAAIIAQ
+243 TPAAVIIAQ
-252 AEYALNHAAPGEKD
+252 AEYALQHAKTDEKD
-266 EALQKILAQARKM
+266 EALQKILAQAKKM

-310 EIVIEET
+310 EIVLEET
-317 EQLAGNKNITV
+317 EQLATDKNITV
-328 SAAIEPDVELEGDQT
+328 KSNIEPDVEVEGDQT

-355 AVKYTPE
+355 AVKYTGE
-362 GGKIDFTL
+362 GGEVAFTL
-370 HKTGSGVT
+370 RKTADSIICAVRDT
-378 CTVKDNGCGIAPEE
+378 GCGIAPEE

-398 RFYQAENSHRN
+398 RFYQSDGNRGQ
-409 NSGAGL
+409 SGAGL

-421 WITGL
+421 WIANL
-426 HGGTINVESIPGKG
+426 HGGTVSVESTPGEG
-440 STFTVTLPLKPNCKI
+440 STFTFTMPLKPNCKA

>member
-1 MKALSVKAKITMW
+1 MKALSVKMKITLW

-23 GVIFAAVIYAAD
+23 GVIFAAVLYAAD
-35 DVLLLG
+35 DVLLLD
-41 LQDDLENEVYGNAS
+41 LQEEVENEVYGNAS
-55 SLELRRDGSL
+55 SIELHPDGSL
-65 RLDELDFLHDN
+65 KLDELDFLHN
-76 IMLAVYNADGTMIAG
+76 GVMIAVYGADGNLIAG
-91 LTPMQMPETDFKSEL
+91 LTPVQLPQTEFKSEI

-111 RGSQTWYV
+111 SGSQTWYV
-119 FDLYLKPAGYGAGI
+119 FDLNLRPAGTGGGV
-133 WLRGT
+133 WLRG
-138 SPLSS
+138 SSSLST
-143 IYATRDE
+143 IYATRDQ

-167 LGGYLITKKAFQPV
+167 FGGYLITKKAFQPV
-181 KQIAAA
+181 SQIAAA

-193 GSDLSQRIDL
+193 GSDLSQRINM
-203 HKADPEIMQLAQ
+203 HKADREIMQLAQ

-243 TPAAAIIAQ
+243 TPAAAVIAQ
-252 AEYALNHAAPGEKD
+252 AEYALSRTSAEEKD
-266 EALQKILAQARKM
+266 EALQKILAQSRKM

-310 EIVIEET
+310 EIVMEET
-317 EQLAGNKNITV
+317 QQLA
-328 SAAIEPDVELEGDQT
+328 AAKGIAAAADIEPGVEVEGDQT

-355 AVKYTPE
+355 AVKYTE
-362 GGKIDFTL
+362 SGGKIFFSLRKDD
-370 HKTGSGVT
+370 KSVT
-378 CTVKDNGCGIAPEE
+378 CTIKDTGCGIAPDE

-398 RFYQAENSHRN
+398 RFYQAENSHRGQ
-409 NSGAGL
+409 SGAGL

-421 WITGL
+421 WIANL
-426 HGGTINVESIPGKG
+426 HGGTINVESTPGKG
-440 STFTVTLPLKPNCKI
+440 STFTVTLPLTPNCKV